1 MACRHISTRLPKNER
16 NPITSLAEFIDKY
29 HHIGDFMTISSRAS
43 TLSTPT
49 GLNLEELKQAL
60 FENIRLRLG
69 GDIIDLELDPQHYE
83 AAFNYAI
90 RLYRQRA
97 QNATVESYTLM
108 TVIQNVDTYTLP
120 EEFINVRSLF
130 RRTVGLETG
139 PSSTSFDPF
148 SSAILNTYLL
158 NYNYT
163 GGMATYDFYAGYVE
177 LAARMFG
184 GYVSYTFNPVTKVL
198 RVVRDFKGTGERI
211 LIWADVQRPIAE
223 LLQDPGAGVWIGDF
237 TLAVLKGII
246 GEAREKF
253 ATIAGPSGGS
263 SLNGT
268 AMKSESREAQEKLL
282 EDLRRY
288 QDYSQPLT
296 WIQG

>member
-1 MACRHISTRLPKNER
+1 MANDP
-16 NPITSLAEFIDKY
+16 
-29 HHIGDFMTISSRAS
+29 
-43 TLSTPT
+43 LSTPT
-49 GLNLEELKQAL
+49 NFDLEELKQGL
-60 FENIRLRLG
+60 FQNLRYRLG
-69 GDIIDLELDPQHYE
+69 DGIIDIELDPQHYE
-83 AAFNYAI
+83 AAYNYAI
-90 RLYRQRA
+90 KVYRQRA

-108 TVIQNVDTYTLP
+108 TVIKNVDTYTLP
-120 EEFINVRSLF
+120 AEFINVRCLF

-184 GYVSYTFNPVTKVL
+184 GYVTYTFNPVTKVL

-211 LIWADVQRPIAE
+211 LVWADIQRPEIE

-237 TLAVLKGII
+237 ILAQLKMII
-246 GEAREKF
+246 GEAREKYG
-253 ATIAGPSGGS
+253 TIAGPGGGTT
-263 SLNGT
+263 LNGT
-268 AMKSESREAQEKLL
+268 AMKNEAKEAQEKLIQQL
-282 EDLRRY
+282 KDY
-288 QDYSQPLT
+288 VDYSQPLT

>member
-1 MACRHISTRLPKNER
+1 MAADP
-16 NPITSLAEFIDKY
+16 
-29 HHIGDFMTISSRAS
+29 
-43 TLSTPT
+43 LSTPT
-49 GLNLEELKQAL
+49 NATLEEAKEAL
-60 FENIRLRLG
+60 YNNVRLRLG
-69 GDIIDLELDPQHYE
+69 GDIVDLELDPQHYE
-83 AAFNYAI
+83 AAYNYTI
-90 RLYRQRA
+90 KLYRQRA
-97 QNATVESYTLM
+97 QNATQEVYTLM

-120 EEFINVRSLF
+120 AEFVNVRCLY

-184 GYVSYTFNPVTKVL
+184 GYVNYTFNPVTKVL

-211 LIWADVQRPIAE
+211 LIWADIQRPELE
-223 LLQDPGAGVWIGDF
+223 LLMDPGIGVWIGDYV
-237 TLAVLKGII
+237 LAVLKGII
-246 GEAREKF
+246 GEAREKY
-253 ATIAGPSGGS
+253 ASIAGPSGGTT
-263 SLNGT
+263 LNGT
-268 AMKSESREAQEKLL
+268 AMKAESKELQAMLL
-282 EDLRRY
+282 DQLTKY
-288 QDYSQPLT
+288 VDYSQPLT

>member
-1 MACRHISTRLPKNER
+1 
-16 NPITSLAEFIDKY
+16 
-29 HHIGDFMTISSRAS
+29 MTAS
-43 TLSTPT
+43 ILTTPT
-49 GLNLEELKQAL
+49 NLTEDELKQGL
-60 FENIRLRLG
+60 FKNIALRLG
-69 GDIIDLELDPQHYE
+69 DGIIDIELDPEHYE

-90 RLYRQRA
+90 KLYRQRA
-97 QNATVESYTLM
+97 QNATIESYTLM
-108 TVIQNVDTYTLP
+108 TVIKNVYEYTLP
-120 EEFINVRSLF
+120 SEFINVRSLF

-139 PSSTSFDPF
+139 PSSTAFDPF

-184 GYVSYTFNPVTKVL
+184 GYVNYTFNPVTKVL
-198 RVVRDFKGTGERI
+198 KVVRDFKGTGERI
-211 LIWADVQRPIAE
+211 LIWADVQRPVIE
-223 LLQDPGAGVWIGDF
+223 LLQDPGAGVWIGDY
-237 TLAVLKGII
+237 TLATLKTII

-253 ATIAGPSGGS
+253 GSIAGPGGGS
-263 SLNGT
+263 TLNGT
-268 AMKSESREAQEKLL
+268 AMKAEGKALQEALID
-282 EDLRRY
+282 DLRKY

>member
-1 MACRHISTRLPKNER
+1 MAADI
-16 NPITSLAEFIDKY
+16 LA
-29 HHIGDFMTISSRAS
+29 
-43 TLSTPT
+43 TPT
-49 GLNLEELKQAL
+49 NLNLEELKQAL
-60 FENIRLRLG
+60 FENVRLRLG

-83 AAFNYAI
+83 AAYNYAI
-90 RLYRQRA
+90 KVYRQRA
-97 QNATVESYTLM
+97 ENAVQETYTLM
-108 TVIQNVDTYTLP
+108 TVIKNVDTYTLP
-120 EEFINVRSLF
+120 AEFINVRCLF

-139 PSSTSFDPF
+139 PSSSSFDPF

-184 GYVSYTFNPVTKVL
+184 GYLTYTFDPVTKVL
-198 RVVRDFKGTGERI
+198 RIVRDFKGTGERI
-211 LIWADVQRPIAE
+211 LIWADIQRPEEVLI
-223 LLQDPGAGVWIGDF
+223 QDPGAGVWIGDF
-237 TLAVLKGII
+237 IIAVLKGII

-253 ATIAGPSGGS
+253 GTIAGPGGGT

-268 AMKSESREAQEKLL
+268 AMKAESKEMQAALL
-282 EDLRRY
+282 EQLKNY
-288 QDYSQPLT
+288 VDYSQPLT

>member
-1 MACRHISTRLPKNER
+1 MVDST
-16 NPITSLAEFIDKY
+16 
-29 HHIGDFMTISSRAS
+29 AS
-43 TLSTPT
+43 ILSTPT
-49 GLNLEELKQAL
+49 NYDLEQIKQAF

-83 AAFNYAI
+83 AAYNYTI
-90 RLYRQRA
+90 KFYRQRA
-97 QNATVESYTLM
+97 QNATQESYTLM
-108 TVIQNVDTYTLP
+108 TVIKNVDTYTLP
-120 EEFINVRSLF
+120 SEFINVRSLF

-184 GYVSYTFNPVTKVL
+184 GYLTYTFDPVTKVL
-198 RVVRDFKGTGERI
+198 RITRDFKGTGERI
-211 LIWADVQRPIAE
+211 LIWADVQKPEAV
-223 LLQDPGAGVWIGDF
+223 LLQDPGAGIWIGDF
-237 TLAVLKGII
+237 MLAVCKQII
-246 GEAREKF
+246 GEAREKYG
-253 ATIAGPSGGS
+253 TVVGPGGGTT
-263 SLNGT
+263 LNGT
-268 AMKSESREAQEKLL
+268 ALKAEAKAEQERLVN
-282 EDLRRY
+282 DLRAY

-296 WIQG
+296 WVQG

>member
-1 MACRHISTRLPKNER
+1 MANDP
-16 NPITSLAEFIDKY
+16 
-29 HHIGDFMTISSRAS
+29 
-43 TLSTPT
+43 LSTPT
-49 GLNLEELKQAL
+49 NFDLEELKQAL
-60 FENIRLRLG
+60 FQNLRYRLG
-69 GDIIDLELDPQHYE
+69 DGIIDLELDPEHFE
-83 AAFNYAI
+83 AAYNYAI
-90 RLYRQRA
+90 KVYRQRA

-108 TVIQNVDTYTLP
+108 TVIKNVDTYTLP
-120 EEFINVRSLF
+120 AEFINVRCLF

-139 PSSTSFDPF
+139 PSSTAFDPF

-184 GYVSYTFNPVTKVL
+184 GYVTYTFNPVTKVL

-211 LIWADVQRPIAE
+211 LIWADIQRPEIE

-237 TLAVLKGII
+237 ILAQLKMII
-246 GEAREKF
+246 GEAREKYGS
-253 ATIAGPSGGS
+253 IAGPGGGTT
-263 SLNGT
+263 LNGA
-268 AMKSESREAQEKLL
+268 AMKAEAKEAQEKLIEQL
-282 EDLRRY
+282 KAY
-288 QDYSQPLT
+288 VDYSQPLT

>member
-1 MACRHISTRLPKNER
+1 
-16 NPITSLAEFIDKY
+16 
-29 HHIGDFMTISSRAS
+29 MTAS
-43 TLSTPT
+43 ILTTPT
-49 GLNLEELKQAL
+49 NLTEEELKQAL
-60 FENIRLRLG
+60 FKNLALRLG
-69 GDIIDLELDPQHYE
+69 DGIIDIELDPQHYE
-83 AAFNYAI
+83 AAFNYAVK
-90 RLYRQRA
+90 LYRQRA
-97 QNATVESYTLM
+97 QNATIESYTLM
-108 TVIQNVDTYTLP
+108 TVIKNVYEYTLP
-120 EEFINVRSLF
+120 SEFINVRSLF

-139 PSSTSFDPF
+139 PSSTAFDPF

-184 GYVSYTFNPVTKVL
+184 GYVNYTFNPVTKVL
-198 RVVRDFKGTGERI
+198 KVVRDFKGTGERI
-211 LIWADVQRPIAE
+211 LIWADVQRPVIE
-223 LLQDPGAGVWIGDF
+223 LLQDPGAGVWLGDY
-237 TLAVLKGII
+237 TLATLKTII

-253 ATIAGPSGGS
+253 GTIAGPGGGT

-268 AMKSESREAQEKLL
+268 AMKAEGLALQKELI
-282 EDLRRY
+282 EDLRKY

>member
-1 MACRHISTRLPKNER
+1 MAADP
-16 NPITSLAEFIDKY
+16 
-29 HHIGDFMTISSRAS
+29 
-43 TLSTPT
+43 LSTPT
-49 GLNLEELKQAL
+49 NANLTQLKEAL
-60 FENIRLRLG
+60 FENLRLRLG
-69 GDIIDLELDPQHYE
+69 GDIVDLELDPNHYE
-83 AAFNYAI
+83 AAYDYAI
-90 RLYRQRA
+90 KLYRQRA

-108 TVIQNVDTYTLP
+108 RVEKNVEIYTLP
-120 EEFINVRSLF
+120 TEFINVRALF

-163 GGMATYDFYAGYVE
+163 GGLATYDFYAGYVE

-184 GYVSYTFNPVTKVL
+184 GYVTYTFNPVTKAL
-198 RVVRDFKGTGERI
+198 RVVRDFKGSGERI
-211 LIWADVQRPIAE
+211 LIWADIQRPEVE
-223 LLQDPGAGVWIGDF
+223 LIQDPGAGVWIGDF
-237 TLAVLKGII
+237 ILAVLKGII

-253 ATIAGPSGGS
+253 QSIAGPGGGT
-263 SLNGT
+263 SLNGA
-268 AMKSESREAQEKLL
+268 AMKAESKADQERLL
-282 EDLRRY
+282 DDLRKY

>member
-1 MACRHISTRLPKNER
+1 MANDP
-16 NPITSLAEFIDKY
+16 
-29 HHIGDFMTISSRAS
+29 
-43 TLSTPT
+43 LSTPT
-49 GLNLEELKQAL
+49 NLTLQELKQGL
-60 FENIRLRLG
+60 FQNLRYRLG
-69 GDIIDLELDPQHYE
+69 DGIIDLELDPEHFE
-83 AAFNYAI
+83 AAYNYSI
-90 RLYRQRA
+90 KVYRQRA

-108 TVIQNVDTYTLP
+108 TVIKNVDTYTLP
-120 EEFINVRSLF
+120 AEFINVRSLF

-184 GYVSYTFNPVTKVL
+184 GYVTYTFNPVTKVL

-211 LIWADVQRPIAE
+211 LIWADIQRPEIE

-237 TLAVLKGII
+237 TLATLKNII
-246 GEAREKF
+246 GEAREKYGS
-253 ATIAGPSGGS
+253 IAGPGGGTT
-263 SLNGT
+263 LNGT
-268 AMKSESREAQEKLL
+268 AMKNEAKEAQAALIDQLKA
-282 EDLRRY
+282 Y
-288 QDYSQPLT
+288 VDYSQPLT

>member
-1 MACRHISTRLPKNER
+1 MAADP
-16 NPITSLAEFIDKY
+16 
-29 HHIGDFMTISSRAS
+29 
-43 TLSTPT
+43 LSTPT
-49 GLNLEELKQAL
+49 NANLTQLKEAL
-60 FENIRLRLG
+60 FENLRLRLG
-69 GDIIDLELDPQHYE
+69 GDIIDLELDPDHYE
-83 AAFNYAI
+83 AAYDYAI
-90 RLYRQRA
+90 KLYRQRA

-108 TVIQNVDTYTLP
+108 RVEKNVEIYTLP
-120 EEFINVRSLF
+120 TEFINVRALF

-163 GGMATYDFYAGYVE
+163 GGLATYDFYAGYVE

-184 GYVSYTFNPVTKVL
+184 GYVTYTFNPVTKAL
-198 RVVRDFKGTGERI
+198 RVVRDFKGSGERI
-211 LIWADVQRPIAE
+211 LIWADIQRPEVE
-223 LLQDPGAGVWIGDF
+223 LIQDPGAGVWIGDF
-237 TLAVLKGII
+237 ILAVLKGII

-253 ATIAGPSGGS
+253 GSIAGPSGGT

-268 AMKSESREAQEKLL
+268 AMKAESKADQERLL
-282 EDLRRY
+282 DDLRKY

>member
-1 MACRHISTRLPKNER
+1 MAADP
-16 NPITSLAEFIDKY
+16 
-29 HHIGDFMTISSRAS
+29 
-43 TLSTPT
+43 LSTPT
-49 GLNLEELKQAL
+49 NATLEEAKEAL
-60 FENIRLRLG
+60 YNNIRLRLG
-69 GDIIDLELDPQHYE
+69 GDIVDLELDPQHYE
-83 AAFNYAI
+83 AAYNYTI
-90 RLYRQRA
+90 KLYRQRA
-97 QNATVESYTLM
+97 QNSTQETYTLM

-120 EEFINVRSLF
+120 AEFVNVRCLY

-184 GYVSYTFNPVTKVL
+184 GYVNYTFNPVTKVL

-211 LIWADVQRPIAE
+211 LIWADIQRPELE
-223 LLQDPGAGVWIGDF
+223 LLMDPGIGVWIGDMI
-237 TLAVLKGII
+237 LAVLKGII
-246 GEAREKF
+246 GEAREKY
-253 ATIAGPSGGS
+253 ASIAGPSGGT

-268 AMKSESREAQEKLL
+268 AMKAESKELQAMLL
-282 EDLRRY
+282 DQLTKY
-288 QDYSQPLT
+288 VDYSQPLT